1 MKLAVILVGNVRT
14 WDQCK
19 KNYKELFEKDE
30 KKKPDLFVSTYTRKF
45 NYHPYIQNLT
55 SSFDD
60 FILNKKEV
68 VEMFDGLNVRDI
80 QVEESEYVDD
90 LILKESQKFHDSM
103 KNIDSCYA
111 QYRKLKLGLNM
122 VKNYETMYNFKYDY
136 IIKTRCDIIHNKFKF
151 VDNKEDIL
159 IDSGNVFP
167 NDCFFM
173 TNRDSMFE
181 MSEFMYNEFY
191 DPIFENSNNS
201 PPHGLLLNAITNS
214 KLNVKSEKIMKHVV
228 RRTMTQAY

>member
-1 MKLAVILVGNVRT
+1 
-14 WDQCK
+14 
-19 KNYKELFEKDE
+19 
-30 KKKPDLFVSTYTRKF
+30 
-45 NYHPYIQNLT
+45 LT
-55 SSFDD
+55 NSFDD

-68 VEMFDGLNVRDI
+68 VEMFDGLNLKDI

-90 LILKESQKFHDSM
+90 LITKESVKFHDSM
-103 KNIDSCYA
+103 KDIDSCYA
-111 QYRKLKLGLNM
+111 QYRKLKLGLDM
-122 VKNYETMYNFKYDY
+122 VRNYETMYGFKYDY

-181 MSEFMYNEFY
+181 MSNFMYEEFY
-191 DPIFENSNNS
+191 KPIADDSNKN
-201 PPHGLLLNAITNS
+201 PPHGLLLNAIKNS
-214 KLNVKSEKIMKHVV
+214 NLNVKSEKIMKHVI
-228 RRTMTQAY
+228 RRTMNQTY